1 MTNMVKAPAAATAQ
15 GLRVSVQQDSSNS
28 PEHNGGAGAA
38 QASLINKIKV
48 HIAKGDKAAEKA
60 EQHYV
65 AAGQHLKQLKANHAG
80 TWEEW
85 EALLKSKVGIGKS
98 RASELML
105 IADGTKTIT
114 EIRASGAERK
124 VKERKSL
131 RDVTEKVSPPPV
143 TTTPKPIRAQIQREI
158 EAKDAHIK
166 ELETAREHD
175 RDLAEQLQA
184 AKIRIT
190 GLESEIAELKQENA
204 ELRAQLEAAKAKPVD
219 APTPTKKRGRPKG
232 SKDKPKSL
240 VVSTTV
246 NVATPGPDLG
256 NDPGPFPEI
265 LRRDQVQ
272 I

>member
-1 MTNMVKAPAAATAQ
+1 MADMLKAPAAATDQ
-15 GLRVSVQQDSSNS
+15 DPRVSVQQDSSNS
-28 PEHNGGAGAA
+28 PEHNGDASAA
-38 QASLINKIKV
+38 QTSLINKIKV

-65 AAGQHLKQLKANHAG
+65 AAGQYLKQLKANHAG

-98 RASELML
+98 RASELIL

-124 VKERKSL
+124 ARERKSL
-131 RDVTEKVSPPPV
+131 RDITEKASRPP
-143 TTTPKPIRAQIQREI
+143 TTTAKPIPSQVQREL
-158 EAKDAHIK
+158 EANQAHID

-184 AKIRIT
+184 AKIKIT

-204 ELRAQLEAAKAKPVD
+204 ELRGQLEAAKAKRID
-219 APTPTKKRGRPKG
+219 ATAPKKGGRPKG
-232 SKDKPKSL
+232 SKNKPKSP

-246 NVATPGPDLG
+246 NVATPGADLG

-265 LRRDQVQ
+265 LRRDRVQ
-272 I
+272 S

>member
-1 MTNMVKAPAAATAQ
+1 
-15 GLRVSVQQDSSNS
+15 
-28 PEHNGGAGAA
+28 
-38 QASLINKIKV
+38 
-48 HIAKGDKAAEKA
+48 
-60 EQHYV
+60 
-65 AAGQHLKQLKANHAG
+65 
-80 TWEEW
+80 
-85 EALLKSKVGIGKS
+85 
-98 RASELML
+98 ML
-105 IADGTKTIT
+105 IADGTRTIT

-124 VKERKSL
+124 AKERKSL
-131 RDVTEKVSPPPV
+131 RDVTEKASRPV
-143 TTTPKPIRAQIQREI
+143 TTTAKSIPSQVQREL
-158 EAKDAHIK
+158 EANQAHID

-232 SKDKPKSL
+232 SKNKPKPP
-240 VVSTTV
+240 VAATTA
-246 NVATPGPDLG
+246 NVATPGQDLG

-265 LRRDQVQ
+265 LRRDRVQ